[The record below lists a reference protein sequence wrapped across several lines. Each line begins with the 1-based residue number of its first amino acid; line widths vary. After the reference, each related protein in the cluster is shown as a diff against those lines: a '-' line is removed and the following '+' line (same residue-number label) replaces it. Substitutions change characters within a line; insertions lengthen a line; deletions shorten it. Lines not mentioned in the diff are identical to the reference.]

1 MPCRIVAIG
10 LVCGGAL
17 LAPVHVITYL
27 NSNDSLYIYINFNID
42 PASSI
47 EELALKKL
55 GARCIHIVLH
65 FIHYFFRSSAFCLA
79 MGWVGWDFCPL
90 QRGLSIHPTHPRQK
104 AGPGGTCTV
113 RDPKIPDPYAL
124 QFSRI
129 ICNFRGPRNFR
140 PMGNKFHQ
148 CLGKPHRYRCSND
161 CSNQAII

>member
-1 MPCRIVAIG
+1 M
-10 LVCGGAL
+10 CGGAL

-104 AGPGGTCTV
+104 AGVLEVHVLYGTPKYPILTHFNFRESSVTLGAPGIFVPWEINSTNVLG
-113 RDPKIPDPYAL
+113 
-124 QFSRI
+124 SRI
-129 ICNFRGPRNFR
+129 DIAVLMIAPI
-140 PMGNKFHQ
+140 K
-148 CLGKPHRYRCSND
+148 L
-161 CSNQAII
+161 